1 MNVCYSLLYP
11 FFKIFLTDLMSRKYL
26 VKLRQMR
33 VFMCVCVYMYTY
45 PPLCMNT
52 QNTEYYLFKLYV
64 YVYVHTHVYMH
75 IQILPVLYNH
85 LTIKQAL
92 LLFLFNFIGAFFS
105 IPSLWLF
112 CIRGLRI
119 SLSISFEH
127 HPLGILIGI
136 CDVTVA
142 LADPN
147 LFLFPLLCDLSYY
160 IFLIDYLLILIG
172 ALYLGAL

>member
-1 MNVCYSLLYP
+1 MCLHVHLSPSMHEYTKHRILSIQIVRIRVC
-11 FFKIFLTDLMSRKYL
+11 TH
-26 VKLRQMR
+26 
-33 VFMCVCVYMYTY
+33 TY
-45 PPLCMNT
+45 
-52 QNTEYYLFKLYV
+52 
-64 YVYVHTHVYMH
+64 VYMH